1 MFSIQSVDI
10 AHFLF
15 AMGCLLAV
23 AHLLGFLAERI
34 MIPRVIGE
42 ISAGLVLGP
51 TLLGYFFPDIFQWMF
66 LGFDEEG
73 KLFGLLYQIGLLML
87 MFSSGL
93 KFQTKFNKEDVKIT
107 SALVIGATIPAF
119 IVGWFAADLLNVA
132 S

>member
-51 TLLGYFFPDIFQWMF
+51 TLL
-66 LGFDEEG
+66 
-73 KLFGLLYQIGLLML
+73 LLYLLRL
-87 MFSSGL
+87 HL
-93 KFQTKFNKEDVKIT
+93 YPLYQKYLTT
-107 SALVIGATIPAF
+107 
-119 IVGWFAADLLNVA
+119 
-132 S
+132 